1 MAKTVGMTAA
11 IGMRMIIDNKI
22 SLRGVL
28 SPIYKEIYDHCLQEL
43 ERYGVIMVEESD
55 RYRHLNHQAKL

>member
-11 IGMRMIIDNKI
+11 IATRLIIDNKI

-28 SPIYKEIYDHCLQEL
+28 SPIYKEIYDPCLKEL
-43 ERYGVIMVEESD
+43 EKYGVILFEESE
-55 RYRHLNHQAKL
+55 RFRTLHSAKL